1 MAAFNLFGA
10 IAFVVFYFL
19 HKAANGESSYYLLIA
34 AGIAVL
40 STGGSLAAYSIFKK
54 KFESIEGRR

>member
-1 MAAFNLFGA
+1 MAGFNLVGA

-19 HKAANGESSYYLLIA
+19 HKGADGESSYYLLIA

-40 STGGSLAAYSIFKK
+40 SAGGSLAAYSIFKK
-54 KFESIEGRR
+54 KFETMNM